1 MLCWRGRRA
10 APQSARPRGS
20 RHVRSQQC
28 AFTAAA
34 AETRQLASHHSHLQC
49 ALPSRVDGRLVPRG
63 LAVLSL
69 VIGLVERCT
78 QPLCAITYTA
88 DWHGRANTRVAGP
101 RLRRAP
107 GNTACMRRALPL
119 TATGARAHHRKHGMH
134 TRVPG
139 SMACTQNIAMGNTK
153 SGECWRAVGNQATKV
168 GQQCEERGT
177 SALARRARCWRLAPW
192 SAHLVSEQLDLTKT
206 TSSNRG
212 AALFVVDETAGS
224 SKRGIAL

>member
-1 MLCWRGRRA
+1 MCAALPCRRPSCPPRPGRPQSCHWACREMHA
-10 APQSARPRGS
+10 APVCNHIHRRLARPRKHKSG
-20 RHVRSQQC
+20 RP
-28 AFTAAA
+28 AATA
-34 AETRQLASHHSHLQC
+34 
-49 ALPSRVDGRLVPRG
+49 
-63 LAVLSL
+63 
-69 VIGLVERCT
+69 
-78 QPLCAITYTA
+78 
-88 DWHGRANTRVAGP
+88 
-101 RLRRAP
+101 RAP

-177 SALARRARCWRLAPW
+177 SALARRARRWRLAPW